1 MLLTLMSLPVG
12 ESFTGQHSF
21 GTRSSPMSRV
31 KNAETK
37 TTAPSHV
44 IAKRGSNRR
53 PSIPR
58 STPTSLTSVAINPMV
73 ASAVGHVIGGN
84 LAVPFVIHAVKTWY
98 AKIPLPSWTPPNG
111 VFAPTWV
118 CLYSSL
124 GVAVARVAAA
134 SSKGWKSLP
143 VALWFAH
150 YLLLNLSWAPLFFG
164 KAKLRAGLFVNY
176 AMVASLPP
184 LFIMFA
190 AVDRTASLLLLPY
203 SAWLIFATILNQA
216 ICKLNPMDGNG
227 YSNALFEADLANLQR
242 EAAKFAGL

>member
-1 MLLTLMSLPVG
+1 MVLTTSSSAAVML
-12 ESFTGQHSF
+12 
-21 GTRSSPMSRV
+21 
-31 KNAETK
+31 
-37 TTAPSHV
+37 
-44 IAKRGSNRR
+44 
-53 PSIPR
+53 
-58 STPTSLTSVAINPMV
+58 NPAV

-84 LAVPFVIHAVKTWY
+84 LAVPFVIHAVRTWY

-111 VFAPTWV
+111 VFAPIWI

-124 GVAVARVAAA
+124 GVAVARVATA
-134 SSKGWKSLP
+134 STKGWKSVP
-143 VALWFAH
+143 VILWAAH

-164 KAKLRAGLFVNY
+164 MAKLRAALVVNY
-176 AMVASLPP
+176 AMVATLTP

-203 SAWLIFATILNQA
+203 TGWLIFATILNQA

-242 EAAKFAGL
+242 KAAKFAGL